1 MYRFIIVY
9 KSTVRRGRDDVYQ
22 NTVDSLGGVLS
33 YATPYQLGVVN
44 KHKDMADYTPSLAPS
59 FPALMAASISSS
71 LADISSTMAVSH
83 SIQQSM
89 TGYTLL
95 TLCKQFGRYLGEFW
109 SQIVDELV
117 DSLYQV
123 VLSLAFARIL

>member
-1 MYRFIIVY
+1 
-9 KSTVRRGRDDVYQ
+9 
-22 NTVDSLGGVLS
+22 
-33 YATPYQLGVVN
+33 
-44 KHKDMADYTPSLAPS
+44 
-59 FPALMAASISSS
+59 
-71 LADISSTMAVSH
+71 MAVSH